1 MGCRVPCHCAAASGK
16 ANFKL
21 EGVKTYLV
29 TMLEYHKSNI
39 LANFHNF
46 GTKQQFE
53 PKREKE
59 KELINGQTLL

>member
-1 MGCRVPCHCAAASGK
+1 MSCRVPYRCAAASGQ

-29 TMLEYHKSNI
+29 TILEYHKHKI

>member
-1 MGCRVPCHCAAASGK
+1 MSCQVPYRCAAASGQ

-21 EGVKTYLV
+21 EDIKTYLV
-29 TMLEYHKSNI
+29 TMLECHKSNI